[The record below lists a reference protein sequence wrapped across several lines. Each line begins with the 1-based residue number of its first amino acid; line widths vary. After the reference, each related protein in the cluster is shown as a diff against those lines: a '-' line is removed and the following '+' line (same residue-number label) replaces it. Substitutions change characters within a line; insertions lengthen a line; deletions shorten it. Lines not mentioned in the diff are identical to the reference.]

1 MSTPLSDLLR
11 AATPA
16 ERERIASLAGGTTVN
31 YLYQLAGC
39 HRPRP
44 SAEFAVQL
52 ADATATLHRETK
64 GRLPILT
71 VREIATMCALAGL
84 DAGR

>member
-11 AATPA
+11 DATPD
-16 ERERIASLAGGTTVN
+16 ERDRLARLAGTTVN
-31 YLYQLAGC
+31 YLYQVAGC

-44 SAEFAVQL
+44 SAEFAVAL
-52 ADATATLHRETK
+52 ADASMTLNKATK

-71 VREIATMCALAGL
+71 VREIATMCAVAGL
-84 DAGR
+84 DAR